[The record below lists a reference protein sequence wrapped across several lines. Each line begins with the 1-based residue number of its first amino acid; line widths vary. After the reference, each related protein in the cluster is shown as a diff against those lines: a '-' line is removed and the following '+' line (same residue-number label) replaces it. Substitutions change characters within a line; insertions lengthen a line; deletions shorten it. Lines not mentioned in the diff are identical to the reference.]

1 MCNQLQIQPNIVFLT
16 FNTLQYYPH
25 SVMLAVLHSYACG
38 AQLRCSLAHRTI
50 LHSFA
55 VCTFYYADTGQV
67 HACASRVNVSVQSTK
82 NILNTFEIL
91 SKAIVKFTQP

>member
-25 SVMLAVLHSYACG
+25 SVMLDVLHSYACG
-38 AQLRCSLAHRTI
+38 AQSRSEQRTI

-55 VCTFYYADTGQV
+55 MCTFYYADTGQV
-67 HACASRVNVSVQSTK
+67 HACARVNVSVQSTK
-82 NILNTFEIL
+82 NILNTFEFL

>member
-16 FNTLQYYPH
+16 FNTLQYYLH
-25 SVMLAVLHSYACG
+25 SVMQAVLHSYACG
-38 AQLRCSLAHRTI
+38 AQLRFVAALRTI

-67 HACASRVNVSVQSTK
+67 HASARLLQCQCPINKEHT
-82 NILNTFEIL
+82 
-91 SKAIVKFTQP
+91 